1 MNKTWFRN
9 KVEYTFDGELWHVVR
24 KVKKRTTTIKVFRD
38 GQEVGFWTFTASWFA
53 SPADPTNEPYQQLT
67 DYERWPEQ
75 VKIEFWE
82 HVKRA
87 REVL

>member
-24 KVKKRTTTIKVFRD
+24 KVEQRTTTIKVFRD
-38 GQEVGFWTFTASWFA
+38 GQEVGFWTFTAGGFA
-53 SPADPTNEPYQQLT
+53 SPADPTNEPWQQLT
-67 DYERWPEQ
+67 DHESWPEQ

-82 HVKRA
+82 QVKRA

>member
-24 KVKKRTTTIKVFRD
+24 KVEQRTTTIKVFRD
-38 GQEVGFWTFTASWFA
+38 GQEVGFWTFTAGGFA

-67 DYERWPEQ
+67 DYERWPEL
-75 VKIEFWE
+75 VKNEFAE
-82 HVKRA
+82 AIKHE
-87 REVL
+87 REVF